1 MQNNKVGSI
10 IRRVRLS
17 RKMTQKQLAEK
28 MNISDKAISKW
39 ECGSG
44 NPDVSL
50 ILELS
55 NVLGLEVQELLIGYK
70 KRQKN
75 YKKDGDQ

>member
-1 MQNNKVGSI
+1 MQNSKVGSI
-10 IRRVRLS
+10 IRRVRLN

-28 MNISDKAISKW
+28 MSISDKAISKW

-55 NVLGLEVQELLIGYK
+55 SVLSIDVQELLAGYE
-70 KRQKN
+70 KRQINSKRV
-75 YKKDGDQ
+75 

>member
-10 IRRVRLS
+10 IRRVRLN
-17 RKMTQKQLAEK
+17 RKMTQTQLAEE
-28 MNISDKAISKW
+28 MSISDKAISKW

-55 NVLGLEVQELLIGYK
+55 IVLGLEVQELLIGYEK
-70 KRQKN
+70 QQKN

>member
-10 IRRVRLS
+10 IRRVRLD

-28 MNISDKAISKW
+28 MNISDKTISKW

-55 NVLGLEVQELLIGYK
+55 SILGISIQDLLVGYE
-70 KRQKN
+70 KRQIN
-75 YKKDGDQ
+75 SKKGSD

>member
-10 IRRVRLS
+10 IRRVRLD

-28 MNISDKAISKW
+28 MNISDKTISKW

-55 NVLGLEVQELLIGYK
+55 SILGIGIQDLLVGYE
-70 KRQKN
+70 KRQIN
-75 YKKDGDQ
+75 SKKGSD

>member
-1 MQNNKVGSI
+1 MQNSKVGNI
-10 IRRVRLS
+10 IRRVRLD

-28 MNISDKAISKW
+28 LNISDKAISKW

-55 NVLGLEVQELLIGYK
+55 SVLGIGVQELLAGYENRQINSK
-70 KRQKN
+70 KS
-75 YKKDGDQ
+75 GD

>member
-10 IRRVRLS
+10 IRSVRLN

-55 NVLGLEVQELLIGYK
+55 SVLSIDVQELLAGYE
-70 KRQKN
+70 KRQINSKRV
-75 YKKDGDQ
+75 

>member
-10 IRRVRLS
+10 IRRVRLN

-28 MNISDKAISKW
+28 MSISDKAISKW

-55 NVLGLEVQELLIGYK
+55 SVLSIDVQELLAGYE
-70 KRQKN
+70 KRQINSKRV
-75 YKKDGDQ
+75 

>member
-10 IRRVRLS
+10 IRSVRLN

-44 NPDVSL
+44 NPDISL

-55 NVLGLEVQELLIGYK
+55 NVLGIDVQELLAGYE
-70 KRQKN
+70 KRQINSKRV
-75 YKKDGDQ
+75 

>member
-1 MQNNKVGSI
+1 MQNSKVGNI
-10 IRRVRLS
+10 IRRVRLD

-28 MNISDKAISKW
+28 LNISDKAISKW

-55 NVLGLEVQELLIGYK
+55 SVLGIGVQELLAGYENRQINSK
-70 KRQKN
+70 KG
-75 YKKDGDQ
+75 GD

>member
-10 IRRVRLS
+10 IRSVRLN

-44 NPDVSL
+44 NPDISL

-55 NVLGLEVQELLIGYK
+55 NVLGIDVQELLAGYE
-70 KRQKN
+70 KRQVN
-75 YKKDGDQ
+75 SFQQS

>member
-1 MQNNKVGSI
+1 
-10 IRRVRLS
+10 
-17 RKMTQKQLAEK
+17 

-50 ILELS
+50 ILELLS
-55 NVLGLEVQELLIGYK
+55 VLGIDVQELLADYE
-70 KRQKN
+70 KRQIN
-75 YKKDGDQ
+75 

>member
-1 MQNNKVGSI
+1 MMQNNKVGSI
-10 IRRVRLS
+10 IRRVRLD

-44 NPDVSL
+44 NPNVSL

-55 NVLGLEVQELLIGYK
+55 SILGIDVKELLAGYE
-70 KRQKN
+70 KRQF
-75 YKKDGDQ
+75 